1 MTGDR
6 FELGT
11 VRDVAPEAL
20 ADLYVRHA
28 MALRDADRPH
38 GSGSSVPPVG
48 PPPVS
53 WPPSSASSVAT
64 ALVVSSTEPKALAT
78 AAPIAERFG
87 VAVVPDE
94 RLAEAHRPWV
104 GSPNDYRSMAH
115 RYLAGFATP
124 GWEDGAAVVDRMAA
138 AVREARA
145 SVPGQRIAVVGHGLS
160 LCLHLASVLPEG
172 FDPGGLW
179 ARLSFPDAWTVDRA
193 RPGPVP
199 LPRGDVEVSPRR
211 LR

>member
-1 MTGDR
+1 M
-6 FELGT
+6 
-11 VRDVAPEAL
+11 APEAL

-28 MALRDADRPH
+28 MALRDADRP
-38 GSGSSVPPVG
+38 PPEWELG
-48 PPPVS
+48 PAGRAAARELAAQLPR
-53 WPPSSASSVAT
+53 SVAT

-87 VAVVPDE
+87 VEVVPDE
-94 RLAEAHRPWV
+94 RLVEAHRPWV

-115 RYLAGFATP
+115 RYLAGYATP
-124 GWEDGAAVVDRMAA
+124 GWEDAAAVVDRMAA

-145 SVPGQRIAVVGHGLS
+145 SVPGERIAVVSHGL
-160 LCLHLASVLPEG
+160 VPLPPPG
-172 FDPGGLW
+172 LGAAGGLRPRRPLGP
-179 ARLSFPDAWTVDRA
+179 ALVPRRLDGRPR

-199 LPRGDVEVSPRR
+199 LPPVTEVSPRR

>member
-1 MTGDR
+1 M
-6 FELGT
+6 
-11 VRDVAPEAL
+11 APEAL

-28 MALRDADRPH
+28 MALRDADRP
-38 GSGSSVPPVG
+38 PREWELG
-48 PPPVS
+48 PAGRAAARELAAQLPR
-53 WPPSSASSVAT
+53 AVAT

-87 VAVVPDE
+87 VEVVPDE

-124 GWEDGAAVVDRMAA
+124 GWEDATAVVDRMAA

-145 SVPGQRIAVVGHGLS
+145 SVPGERIAVVGHGLS
-160 LCLHLASVLPEG
+160 LCLHLASVLPDG

-193 RPGPVP
+193 DLVLSRC
-199 LPRGDVEVSPRR
+199 RR
-211 LR
+211 

>member
-1 MTGDR
+1 
-6 FELGT
+6 
-11 VRDVAPEAL
+11 VAP
-20 ADLYVRHA
+20 
-28 MALRDADRPH
+28 
-38 GSGSSVPPVG
+38 
-48 PPPVS
+48 
-53 WPPSSASSVAT
+53 

-78 AAPIAERFG
+78 AVPIAERFG
-87 VAVVPDE
+87 VEVVPDE

-124 GWEDGAAVVDRMAA
+124 GWEDGSAVVDRMAA

-145 SVPGQRIAVVGHGLS
+145 SASGQPIAVVGHGLS
-160 LCLHLASVLPEG
+160 LCLHLASVLPDG

-193 RPGPVP
+193 DLVLSRC
-199 LPRGDVEVSPRR
+199 RR
-211 LR
+211 

>member
-1 MTGDR
+1 
-6 FELGT
+6 
-11 VRDVAPEAL
+11 VAPEAPL

-28 MALRDADRPH
+28 MALRDPDRP
-38 GSGSSVPPVG
+38 PREWELG
-48 PPPVS
+48 PGGRAAARELAAQLPRS
-53 WPPSSASSVAT
+53 MAT
-64 ALVVSSTEPKALAT
+64 ALVVSSPEPKALAT

-87 VAVVPDE
+87 VAVVLDE

-104 GSPNDYRSMAH
+104 GSPDDYRSMAH

-124 GWEDGAAVVDRMAA
+124 GWEDAAEVVDRMAA

-145 SVPGQRIAVVGHGLS
+145 SVPGQQVAIVGHGLS

-179 ARLSFPDAWTVDRA
+179 ARLSFPDAWSVDRA
-193 RPGPVP
+193 ALVLSRC
-199 LPRGDVEVSPRR
+199 RG
-211 LR
+211 

>member
-1 MTGDR
+1 M
-6 FELGT
+6 
-11 VRDVAPEAL
+11 APEAL

-28 MALRDADRPH
+28 MALRETDRP
-38 GSGSSVPPVG
+38 PREWELG
-48 PPPVS
+48 PAGRAAARELAAQLPR
-53 WPPSSASSVAT
+53 SVAT
-64 ALVVSSTEPKALAT
+64 ALVVSSTEPKAMAT

-87 VAVVPDE
+87 VEVVPDE

-104 GSPNDYRSMAH
+104 GSPNDYRTMAH

-124 GWEDGAAVVDRMAA
+124 GWEDSAAVVDRMAA
-138 AVREARA
+138 AVQDARA

-179 ARLSFPDAWTVDRA
+179 ARLSFPDAWTVDRTDLVLS
-193 RPGPVP
+193 RC
-199 LPRGDVEVSPRR
+199 RR
-211 LR
+211 